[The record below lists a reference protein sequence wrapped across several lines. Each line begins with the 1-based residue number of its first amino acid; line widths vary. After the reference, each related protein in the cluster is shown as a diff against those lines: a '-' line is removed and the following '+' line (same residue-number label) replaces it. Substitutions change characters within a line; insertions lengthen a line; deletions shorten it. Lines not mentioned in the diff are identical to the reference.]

1 LTPLDK
7 LYWLRVAAGVL
18 SGVLATLL
26 GFVGANQP
34 EAYRGVIL
42 ALAIYALTSY
52 AARYHMFKNLGVS
65 LRKIY
70 THGIG
75 SFIMLFLFTWILLN
89 TLITA

>member
-1 LTPLDK
+1 MTPLDK
-7 LYWLRVAAGVL
+7 LYWFRVAAGVL
-18 SGVLATLL
+18 SGVFAALL
-26 GFVGANQP
+26 GFIGTNQP

-42 ALAIYALTSY
+42 ALAVYALTSY
-52 AARYHMFKNLGVS
+52 TARYRMFKNLGVG

-70 THGIG
+70 MHGIG